1 MVYGILQCS
10 NTDGDFFLV
19 TRLLRIVERV
29 QDIGSSLFCHLLPAS
44 LPCAQTRVH
53 CSALHCTALKA
64 IRSPCMF
71 FLWVRQ
77 HIHILDRQLKAS
89 QSLSAREKLKK
100 MTHLPKASHR
110 HKLCVT
116 RQIYSH
122 LLLDPSSAP
131 DLRGTAV

>member
-53 CSALHCTALKA
+53 CSALHCIEGNQVTLHVF
-64 IRSPCMF
+64 P
-71 FLWVRQ
+71 LGQ
-77 HIHILDRQLKAS
+77 T
-89 QSLSAREKLKK
+89 
-100 MTHLPKASHR
+100 THSH
-110 HKLCVT
+110 
-116 RQIYSH
+116 SG
-122 LLLDPSSAP
+122 PSVKS
-131 DLRGTAV
+131 